1 MGDPFR
7 KVSPGDPLVIP
18 AAAYNTF
25 VDTARDYLDRRNDQ
39 GQEAHP
45 AARDSG
51 IVLVRND
58 IDPPQAAD
66 RFWVLGI
73 DGPVISPMDN
83 LDEFS
88 NRVVLSGAVPW
99 ISTYRGR
106 FVVLLE
112 PLAAGAI
119 GLGVVAGVCPV
130 KVYVNDENHQFAD
143 VQNDT
148 CGYLWS
154 GASGAAQILWKE
166 SGTGQKW
173 AIVRLGGGRLAPEVL
188 FGRPTSAFSSGA
200 TITLDPCD
208 IHGTDSGEANRT
220 VYVKPDQ
227 SSYSMTNSTTIPTS
241 AIIPHV
247 LADDGCYYM
256 LGEPVEVVTAMQVD
270 DANRKIQKKT
280 RNVWLPTAGG
290 ESGWVDWYAN
300 GQECPD

>member
-1 MGDPFR
+1 MSEALK
-7 KVSPGDPLVIP
+7 KVAPGDPLVIP

-25 VDTARDYLDRRNDQ
+25 VDAARDYLARQQDQ
-39 GQEAHP
+39 VQEARPSGRH
-45 AARDSG
+45 SG

-58 IDPPQAAD
+58 ISPPQPAE
-66 RFWVLGI
+66 RFWVLSI
-73 DGPVISPMDN
+73 DGPVVSPSDN
-83 LDEFS
+83 LEEFK
-88 NRVVLSGAVPW
+88 NRVVFSGAVPF
-99 ISTYRGR
+99 ISGYRGR

-119 GLGVVAGVCPV
+119 GLGVVSGVCPV
-130 KVYVNDENHQFAD
+130 KVYVNNENHQFAD

-166 SGTGQKW
+166 SGTGVKW
-173 AIVRLGGGRLAPEVL
+173 AVVRLGGGQLAPEVF

-208 IHGTDSGEANRT
+208 IHGTDSGQANRT
-220 VYVKPDQ
+220 VYVKADQ
-227 SSYSMTNSTTIPTS
+227 SSYSMTNSTSIATS

-256 LGEPVEVVTAMQVD
+256 LGTPIEVVTAMQVD

-280 RNVWLPTAGG
+280 RNVWVPTAGS

>member
-143 VQNDT
+143 VQNVD
-148 CGYLWS
+148 
-154 GASGAAQILWKE
+154 
-166 SGTGQKW
+166 
-173 AIVRLGGGRLAPEVL
+173 
-188 FGRPTSAFSSGA
+188 FS
-200 TITLDPCD
+200 
-208 IHGTDSGEANRT
+208 
-220 VYVKPDQ
+220 Q
-227 SSYSMTNSTTIPTS
+227 F
-241 AIIPHV
+241 
-247 LADDGCYYM
+247 
-256 LGEPVEVVTAMQVD
+256 
-270 DANRKIQKKT
+270 
-280 RNVWLPTAGG
+280 
-290 ESGWVDWYAN
+290 
-300 GQECPD
+300 